1 MNKEE
6 FIEML
11 NSEYDKF
18 KSSGLSLEKHIQ
30 KRKDRSIAIELK
42 NKERIAK
49 LNKVKS
55 KPVKQLSCMHF
66 YGKQYES
73 FEKELNYYEDYA
85 RK

>member
-1 MNKEE
+1 MNRDE
-6 FIEML
+6 FLELL

-18 KSSGLSLEKHIQ
+18 KSSGLTLEQHIQ
-30 KRKDRSIAIELK
+30 KRKDRKIAIELQ

-73 FEKELNYYEDYA
+73 FEKELTYYEDYV
-85 RK
+85 RN

>member
-1 MNKEE
+1 MNREDFLE
-6 FIEML
+6 LL

-18 KSSGLSLEKHIQ
+18 KSSGLTLEQHIQ
-30 KRKDRSIAIELK
+30 KRKDRKIAIELQ

-73 FEKELNYYEDYA
+73 FEKELEYFEDF

>member
-6 FIEML
+6 FLELL

-18 KSSGLSLEKHIQ
+18 KSSGLSLEQHIK

-42 NKERIAK
+42 TKERIAK
-49 LNKVKS
+49 LNKRQNR
-55 KPVKQLSCMHF
+55 PVKQLSCLHF

-73 FEKELNYYEDYA
+73 FEKELTYYEDYA

>member
-6 FIEML
+6 FLESL

-18 KSSGLSLEKHIQ
+18 KSSGLSLEQHIK

-49 LNKVKS
+49 LNKRQNR
-55 KPVKQLSCMHF
+55 PVKQLSCMYF

-73 FEKELNYYEDYA
+73 FEKELTYYEDYD